1 MADRPGVMLYF
12 DALRPALKRLDD
24 AQCGRLLRA
33 VMDYAEHGV
42 LPELDAMTGLAFDL
56 LVPKIDRDAE
66 QYAESCEQ
74 RQYAAYS
81 REAKRRG
88 EQPIGMPEWKLRR
101 VSETTT
107 RYGSPRAVT
116 VDTVPSPTTSTS
128 PSSSTAVTTSTSPS
142 SSTAVTTSTSPSI
155 NTSADA
161 TGEGFKGEGE
171 HDRLF
176 REWLSAMDEG
186 DRTRACTL
194 SSRLYAL
201 GFNVNINSRELKRL
215 K

>member
-142 SSTAVTTSTSPSI
+142 I